1 MQGALR
7 ASDAPA
13 SSPGPAST
21 TTPAGVGASGP
32 ARLLVVGAGAIGGV
46 LAASLLASGHRTDVL
61 TTNANIAGALHRD
74 GFRVTGKSRVRH
86 ARPCGIYAS
95 AGETEG
101 PYDYVLLATQP
112 PQVEEA
118 AAQIAP
124 LVDRDGRVVCF
135 QNGLCE
141 VRVARAVGRER
152 VLGAVVAWGASM
164 PEPGLYDRTS
174 SGGLTLGRLDGPPD
188 ARVEALSRL
197 LGDAFGVR
205 TTSNLLGARWSKL
218 AINCAISTLGTIGG
232 ARLGQLITHRFV
244 RRLALELM
252 SECVYVAR
260 REGVRLEKVAGTV
273 DLDWL
278 ALTPADERT
287 SGSLL
292 LGAKHAVLLAAGVR
306 YRRLRSS
313 MLAAIE
319 RGRPPA
325 VDFLNGEVVDRA
337 ERYDIAAPISRA
349 ARDCVWQIARGKCA
363 ASLTTLESL
372 YRDTRARREGA

>member
-1 MQGALR
+1 
-7 ASDAPA
+7 
-13 SSPGPAST
+13 
-21 TTPAGVGASGP
+21 V
-32 ARLLVVGAGAIGGV
+32 
-46 LAASLLASGHRTDVL
+46 DVL
-61 TTNANIAGALHRD
+61 TTNANIADALRRD
-74 GFRVTGKSRVRH
+74 GFRVTGKTRVQH
-86 ARPCGIYAS
+86 AQPAGIYAT
-95 AGETEG
+95 AEAAQA

-112 PQVEEA
+112 PQVERA
-118 AAQIAP
+118 AAEVAP
-124 LVDRDGRVVCF
+124 LVKRDGRVVCF

-152 VLGAVVAWGASM
+152 VIGAVVAWGASM

-174 SGGLTLGRLDGPPD
+174 SGGLTLGRLDGEPD
-188 ARVEALSRL
+188 ARIDELAGLFGS
-197 LGDAFGVR
+197 AFTVQK
-205 TTSNLLGARWSKL
+205 TSNLLGARWSKL

-232 ARLGQLITHRFV
+232 ARLGQLIGRRFV

-278 ALTPADERT
+278 ALTPADRT
-287 SGSLL
+287 AAGSLL
-292 LGAKHAVLLAAGVR
+292 LGAKHAVLLAAGLR

-325 VDFLNGEVVDRA
+325 VDFLNGEVVERA
-337 ERYDIAAPISRA
+337 EHYEIAAPISRA
-349 ARDCVWQIARGKCA
+349 ARDRVWQIARGQCA
-363 ASLTTLESL
+363 PSLQTLEKL
-372 YRDTRARREGA
+372 YSETRT